1 MDTKDK
7 SIISGDVIENIV
19 EGNQDNSNCVVT
31 VTINPIFEE
40 HNADV
45 IENEL
50 IKFNKILDTI
60 VPVTNDND
68 DDSTDDDISTDD
80 DDDKES
86 TDDNKVI
93 YISDSDSNGSE
104 GTTRG
109 YLGDSSDYD
118 VNDDDD
124 SDLETIIDE
133 SKVENQCNC
142 LH

>member
-31 VTINPIFEE
+31 VTINPMLEE

-60 VPVTNDND
+60 VPVTND
-68 DDSTDDDISTDD
+68 DDDISTDD
-80 DDDKES
+80 DDDDNDEKS

-93 YISDSDSNGSE
+93 YISDSDSNSSD

-109 YLGDSSDYD
+109 YLGDYG

>member
-19 EGNQDNSNCVVT
+19 EGNPDNSNHIVT
-31 VTINPIFEE
+31 VTINP
-40 HNADV
+40 
-45 IENEL
+45 
-50 IKFNKILDTI
+50 ILDTI
-60 VPVTNDND
+60 VPVTNDD

-80 DDDKES
+80 DDEKS
-86 TDDNKVI
+86 TDDNKII
-93 YISDSDSNGSE
+93 YISDSDSNSSE

-118 VNDDDD
+118 VNNDDD
-124 SDLETIIDE
+124 SNLETIIDE

>member
-19 EGNQDNSNCVVT
+19 EGNQDNSNCSVT

-68 DDSTDDDISTDD
+68 DDDSTDISTDD